1 MQFIARPHR
10 DRPAHLIA
18 AEADAAA
25 GWDGIAFGQKPHGHR
40 GGVPAA
46 RYQATEDRMTRGFLV
61 EVEILRVEFP
71 GEGDDVVL
79 LDPQPLR
86 RLDDLADG
94 KVFEE

>member
-1 MQFIARPHR
+1 
-10 DRPAHLIA
+10 
-18 AEADAAA
+18 
-25 GWDGIAFGQKPHGHR
+25 
-40 GGVPAA
+40 
-46 RYQATEDRMTRGFLV
+46 MTRGFLV

-86 RLDDLADG
+86 RRDDLADG